1 MDIPVLGST
10 VFLTIL
16 LTVGLF
22 FFIRA
27 SVKDRT
33 QILTLQA
40 EGEQPTVLEQLQN
53 YFVERSYR
61 LAAVDAASN
70 QVTYEGFVRP
80 SLPLAIFLSLLAGV
94 GMLCLA
100 LVLALL
106 FPSAANI
113 LPVLGLLGPLAGFF
127 YWNRAGRVE
136 TVALQVESLESEN
149 ETPLNLVKVTAHRDE
164 LRELQRSLKFLPYE
178 E

>member
-16 LTVGLF
+16 LSVGLF

-33 QILTLQA
+33 QVITLTA
-40 EGEQPTVLEQLQN
+40 EGEQPTVLEQLQT

-61 LAAVDAASN
+61 LAAIDAASN

-80 SLPLAIFLSLLAGV
+80 SLPLAIFLSVLAGI

-106 FPSAANI
+106 FPDAATI
-113 LPVLGLLGPLAGFF
+113 LPLLGLLGPLAGFF
-127 YWNRAGRVE
+127 YWKQAGRVE
-136 TVALQVESLESEN
+136 TVALQVESLMSDN
-149 ETPLNLVKVTAHRDE
+149 DAPLNLVKVTAHRDE
-164 LRELQRSLKFLPYE
+164 LLELQRSLKFLPYE

>member
-1 MDIPVLGST
+1 MDIPVLSST
-10 VFLTIL
+10 VFLTVL
-16 LTVGLF
+16 LAIGLF

-33 QILTLQA
+33 QVLTLKA
-40 EGEQPTVLEQLQN
+40 EGEQPTVLEQLQT
-53 YFVERSYR
+53 YFVDRSYR
-61 LAAVDAASN
+61 LAAVDATSN

-94 GMLCLA
+94 GMLCLS

-106 FPSAANI
+106 FPNAAKI

-127 YWNRAGRVE
+127 YWKQAGRVE
-136 TVALQVESLESEN
+136 KVALQVESLDSEN
-149 ETPLNLVKVTAHRDE
+149 EVPLNLVKVTAHRDE
-164 LRELQRSLKFLPYE
+164 LLELQRSLKFTPVE